1 MKLIFGLLALALGFP
16 FMGKAQL
23 KPVAQSPVHWSFIIQ
38 KKSNGE
44 YRFEAHAIMDK
55 GFHIWALDAGGDGS
69 LIPTSFVSESLAK
82 GSWTSDWKEQA
93 PPIVQTLTFIEGA
106 VRWHQQE
113 ITFYRDFKGAPGTR
127 IKGGVEFQTCNEQ
140 MCYPPATELFDTK
153 AP

>member
-1 MKLIFGLLALALGFP
+1 MKLILGLLIATLGTP
-16 FMGKAQL
+16 FLVKAQIN
-23 KPVAQSPVHWSFIIQ
+23 PVAQAPVHWSFLVQ

-69 LIPTSFVSESLAK
+69 LIPTSFVSESIGK
-82 GSWTSDWKEQA
+82 GSWTGDWKEQTPA
-93 PPIVQTLTFIEGA
+93 EVHKLSFIDGA
-106 VRWHQQE
+106 VRWHQKE
-113 ITFYRDFKGAPGTR
+113 VTFYRDFKAPAGTR
-127 IKGGVEFQTCNEQ
+127 VKGGVEYQTCNEQ